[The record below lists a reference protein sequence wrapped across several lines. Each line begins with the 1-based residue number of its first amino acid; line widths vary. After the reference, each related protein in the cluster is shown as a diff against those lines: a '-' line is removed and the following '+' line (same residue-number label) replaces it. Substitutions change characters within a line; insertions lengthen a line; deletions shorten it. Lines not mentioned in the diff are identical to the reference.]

1 MESVREGYI
10 EVTGGKVW
18 YREVG
23 CGRKGIP
30 LLILHGGPGASHDY
44 LEPLAELSVER
55 PVVFYDQLG
64 CGNSDRPDDLS
75 LWTVARYVEELEN
88 VRQALDLDRV
98 HLLGQSWGSMLA
110 VEYMLTKKPSGVTA
124 LIFSGPSLSASRFQ
138 ADQKAYLSRMPEEFQ
153 KAIREAESTGNFESP
168 PYQDAMMA
176 YYKRH
181 VCRLDPWPHC
191 LKRTIEKFG
200 HAVYRHMWGPS
211 EFTITGTLWNYER
224 EDRLEDI
231 SWPVLF

>member
-1 MESVREGYI
+1 MERVREGYI

-75 LWTVARYVEELEN
+75 LWTVARY
-88 VRQALDLDRV
+88 AMSA
-98 HLLGQSWGSMLA
+98 G
-110 VEYMLTKKPSGVTA
+110 LTPGPTA
-124 LIFSGPSLSASRFQ
+124 LKGPSKNSDTPFTGACGGPANSRLPALSGITNGRT
-138 ADQKAYLSRMPEEFQ
+138 
-153 KAIREAESTGNFESP
+153 AE
-168 PYQDAMMA
+168 
-176 YYKRH
+176 
-181 VCRLDPWPHC
+181 RLI
-191 LKRTIEKFG
+191 LAGSFYMR
-200 HAVYRHMWGPS
+200 S
-211 EFTITGTLWNYER
+211 
-224 EDRLEDI
+224 
-231 SWPVLF
+231 S